1 MDYDRILTQLGEF
14 GPWQRRNALLLWLPA
29 MAGGINIMVAA
40 FAVMPPVQFR
50 CRNECD
56 EDGFTFRV
64 PGHEL
69 GEIFP
74 SYAEDNPN
82 YCDYYRAVRLENG
95 SCVFTDEILTC
106 GRGAEFAYEP
116 FKMDS
121 TVAEENDL
129 ICGNYFWTII
139 IDEFFMVGVMAGS
152 FIFGVLAD
160 RIGRRHTLLIAVL
173 CNTFG
178 NLLGCAMPNHWSY
191 AISRLLASAG
201 GLGSYLLAFTLTL
214 EYSGVVER
222 VPYVPW
228 VTWSTLLANFVTV
241 PNAVGEM
248 VPPLIALGLRDWK
261 EFQAAVAAVL
271 ACTATVWLFLPESPR
286 WLIANGK
293 NEEAKNLIVKAAS
306 INNVKLSN
314 DIFESDPEDDKEKTE
329 DDADK
334 EIPVYGVVDMF
345 RRSQIVI
352 TISLCIC
359 WPVITLL
366 FYGLSL
372 SADKIHLTDDVFLSY
387 ILVALIEIPAYVL
400 LPFIIDVVGRKPLFF
415 LAQFVPGVCCIL
427 AAYLTPGTAVFTVL
441 VMGAKLGA
449 SAAFNITY
457 MYTAQLFPTSIRNT
471 AVGTCSMMAR
481 VGGMMSPVIGK
492 YLITMGLVDEKL
504 PMILFGAF
512 GTVGGLCALLLPDT
526 VGFPLPNTF
535 DDVEKMKK
543 NSKPIWKLHKPS
555 NST

>member
-56 EDGFTFRV
+56 EDGFTFHV

-74 SYAEDNPN
+74 SSAEDNPN

-261 EFQAAVAAVL
+261 EFQAVVAAVL

-293 NEEAKNLIVKAAS
+293 IEQAKNLITKAAK

-334 EIPVYGVVDMF
+334 EIPVYGVLDMF

-352 TISLCIC
+352 TLSLFIC

-366 FYGLSL
+366 YYGLSL
-372 SADKIHLTDDVFLSY
+372 SADKIHLSDDVFLSY
-387 ILVALIEIPAYVL
+387 ILVALVEIPAYTLVPLVL
-400 LPFIIDVVGRKPLFF
+400 DVVGRKPLFVAS
-415 LAQFVPGVCCIL
+415 LFVPGVCCVA
-427 AAYLTPGTAVFTVL
+427 AAYLAPGTAVFTVL

-449 SAAFNITY
+449 SAAFNITE
-457 MYTAQLFPTSIRNT
+457 
-471 AVGTCSMMAR
+471 R
-481 VGGMMSPVIGK
+481 VIYPFNF
-492 YLITMGLVDEKL
+492 YLTL
-504 PMILFGAF
+504 
-512 GTVGGLCALLLPDT
+512 
-526 VGFPLPNTF
+526 
-535 DDVEKMKK
+535 
-543 NSKPIWKLHKPS
+543 
-555 NST
+555 

>member
-1 MDYDRILTQLGEF
+1 MPTALGET
-14 GPWQRRNALLLWLPA
+14 
-29 MAGGINIMVAA
+29 I
-40 FAVMPPVQFR
+40 
-50 CRNECD
+50 
-56 EDGFTFRV
+56 
-64 PGHEL
+64 
-69 GEIFP
+69 P
-74 SYAEDNPN
+74 SL
-82 YCDYYRAVRLENG
+82 V
-95 SCVFTDEILTC
+95 
-106 GRGAEFAYEP
+106 
-116 FKMDS
+116 
-121 TVAEENDL
+121 
-129 ICGNYFWTII
+129 
-139 IDEFFMVGVMAGS
+139 
-152 FIFGVLAD
+152 
-160 RIGRRHTLLIAVL
+160 
-173 CNTFG
+173 
-178 NLLGCAMPNHWSY
+178 
-191 AISRLLASAG
+191 
-201 GLGSYLLAFTLTL
+201 
-214 EYSGVVER
+214 
-222 VPYVPW
+222 
-228 VTWSTLLANFVTV
+228 
-241 PNAVGEM
+241 
-248 VPPLIALGLRDWK
+248 ALGLRDWK
-261 EFQAAVAAVL
+261 QFQAAASAVIATAAI
-271 ACTATVWLFLPESPR
+271 VWFFVPESPR

-293 NEEAKNLIVKAAS
+293 YQEARDIITKAAK
-306 INNVKLSN
+306 INKVKLTP
-314 DIFESDPEDDKEKTE
+314 DIFESDPENDKVTG
-329 DDADK
+329 DAGGD
-334 EIPVYGVVDMF
+334 IPVYGVSDMF

-352 TISLCIC
+352 TLSLFIC

-366 FYGLSL
+366 YYGLSL

-427 AAYLTPGTAVFTVL
+427 AAYLIPGTAVFTVL

-535 DDVEKMKK
+535 DDVEIMKK

>member
-1 MDYDRILTQLGEF
+1 MPTALGET
-14 GPWQRRNALLLWLPA
+14 
-29 MAGGINIMVAA
+29 I
-40 FAVMPPVQFR
+40 
-50 CRNECD
+50 
-56 EDGFTFRV
+56 
-64 PGHEL
+64 
-69 GEIFP
+69 P
-74 SYAEDNPN
+74 SL
-82 YCDYYRAVRLENG
+82 V
-95 SCVFTDEILTC
+95 
-106 GRGAEFAYEP
+106 
-116 FKMDS
+116 
-121 TVAEENDL
+121 
-129 ICGNYFWTII
+129 
-139 IDEFFMVGVMAGS
+139 
-152 FIFGVLAD
+152 
-160 RIGRRHTLLIAVL
+160 
-173 CNTFG
+173 
-178 NLLGCAMPNHWSY
+178 
-191 AISRLLASAG
+191 
-201 GLGSYLLAFTLTL
+201 
-214 EYSGVVER
+214 
-222 VPYVPW
+222 
-228 VTWSTLLANFVTV
+228 
-241 PNAVGEM
+241 
-248 VPPLIALGLRDWK
+248 ALGLRDWK
-261 EFQAAVAAVL
+261 QFQAAASAVIATAAI
-271 ACTATVWLFLPESPR
+271 VWFFVPESPR

-293 NEEAKNLIVKAAS
+293 YQEARDIITKAAK
-306 INNVKLSN
+306 INKVKLTP
-314 DIFESDPEDDKEKTE
+314 DIFESDPENDKVTG
-329 DDADK
+329 DAGGD
-334 EIPVYGVVDMF
+334 IPVYGVSDMF

-512 GTVGGLCALLLPDT
+512 GTIGGLCALLLPDT